1 MDPTGAD
8 MNAVFLILFLIT
20 IVLCISTYAIYPVA
34 IWVTGRL
41 YPFTIRKRTILPKI
55 SIVISAYNEEK
66 SIEEK
71 IRNTLELDYPADKTE
86 ILIGSDGSGDQTVEI
101 SSRFCD
107 ERVRVF
113 DFHENRGKT
122 SVQNDLAGRAGG
134 EIFIFTDA
142 ASFLPPDAIKK
153 LIRNFADDR
162 VGCVAG
168 RMRFVGTNKNLT
180 AESQGLYWRYE
191 VKIRE
196 LESAIG
202 SLIGVD
208 GPLYAVRRQCYIPL
222 ERNMISDLMTPL
234 LVLEKGKKVVL
245 EPEAIVDE
253 APTTRTGQEFNTRR
267 RITLRGLIGIFSH
280 RRLLN
285 PFRYPSLALQIF
297 FHKVVRWFVG
307 PMVIINFFTCFAL
320 SERLFFRLFLV
331 LYVLFFM
338 AAGFGY
344 LSEKI
349 GRKTIILKI
358 PYYFSL
364 VNFAATMGI
373 FDFLRKKQAVSWKP
387 VRN

>member
-8 MNAVFLILFLIT
+8 MNAVLLILFLIT
-20 IVLCISTYAIYPVA
+20 IVLCLSSYAIYPAA
-34 IWVTGRL
+34 IWVTGRWFPL
-41 YPFTIRKRTILPKI
+41 TIRKRPILPKI

-66 SIEEK
+66 NIEEK

-86 ILIGSDGSGDQTVEI
+86 ILIGSDGSSDQTVEI

-113 DFHENRGKT
+113 DFQENRGKT

-234 LVLEKGKKVVL
+234 LVLEQGKKVVF

-285 PFRYPSLALQIF
+285 PFRYPILALQIF

-307 PMVIINFFTCFAL
+307 PLVIINFFTCFAL

-349 GRKTIILKI
+349 GRKTIILRI